1 MRKSEIF
8 THYTSTGIYCLSYK
22 QSYFLYGNNPSQFR
36 HRSMRYGDH
45 HAVRGYLF
53 QCLQDGLLGFH
64 IQVRGDLIQKKKF
77 RVRCCRPGDGEQL
90 PLSLGEQLRR
100 ALRIVAVL
108 HLHNVLV
115 QAGQNRGPLHRF
127 HGNVFIKQRDPV
139 FDCARHPV
147 EGLLHIAEQL
157 YKKSLQILILCGS
170 EAQ

>member
-1 MRKSEIF
+1 MEIILPSSTIVLCDMEITMRSADTRFSAFKTACSVS
-8 THYTSTGIYCLSYK
+8 TSRFAVIS
-22 QSYFLYGNNPSQFR
+22 SR
-36 HRSMRYGDH
+36 RRSSGSAAAARAM
-45 HAVRGYLF
+45 
-53 QCLQDGLLGFH
+53 
-64 IQVRGDLIQKKKF
+64 
-77 RVRCCRPGDGEQL
+77 ESSL

-127 HGNVFIKQRDPV
+127 HGNVFIKQRDLF